1 MGTFEFVESKRICR
15 LYRLPSSEA
24 YASIASYKYFMDQ
37 TYDQFL
43 GAYLKGM
50 KNDDLK
56 WQEKLDYNIG
66 IDVDIAHN
74 FTLKFDYYISQT
86 TNTLL
91 DFTIP
96 LPPFYFCEREYW

>member
-1 MGTFEFVESKRICR
+1 MISFW
-15 LYRLPSSEA
+15 
-24 YASIASYKYFMDQ
+24 
-37 TYDQFL
+37 

-86 TNTLL
+86 TIRCWILQFL
-91 DFTIP
+91 
-96 LPPFYFCEREYW
+96 LPPVLLL